1 VVVVKEGPPS
11 EETGSMCEAA
21 NDLVKGEASEEK
33 LEAAAQ
39 GVSTATGQLLI
50 ACKVKAEPDS
60 EAMKRLD
67 QAGAGVR
74 RAADNLVKASTA
86 ARENKMEEPSNLTN
100 KSDFQVKREELKARE
115 RLLKAKRELEAAEA
129 QLRHTNE
136 ERYRRQTAEEEE
148 QANQE

>member
-1 VVVVKEGPPS
+1 
-11 EETGSMCEAA
+11 M
-21 NDLVKGEASEEK
+21 
-33 LEAAAQ
+33 
-39 GVSTATGQLLI
+39 
-50 ACKVKAEPDS
+50 
-60 EAMKRLD
+60 
-67 QAGAGVR
+67 
-74 RAADNLVKASTA
+74 
-86 ARENKMEEPSNLTN
+86 TN